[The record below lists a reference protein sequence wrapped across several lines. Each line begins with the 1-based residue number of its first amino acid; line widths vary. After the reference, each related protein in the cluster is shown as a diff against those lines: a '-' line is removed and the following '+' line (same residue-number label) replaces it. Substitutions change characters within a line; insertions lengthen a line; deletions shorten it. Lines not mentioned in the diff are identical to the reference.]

1 MARADYCQTMDI
13 GQVLDAPLTDFEI
26 IAENDIVSAKSWPS
40 PLKRRF
46 C

>member
-1 MARADYCQTMDI
+1 MARAGYRLTMDI
-13 GQVLDAPLTDFEI
+13 GQVLDASLTDFET